1 MKLPYLPILAI
12 VLALGAG
19 YARADDMK
27 GMDSKTGSTM
37 DMPMGE
43 KPIGKTH
50 HAVGTV
56 KSVDTGKRTVTIS
69 HGAVKTLNWPAMT
82 MTFGVKDNAMLKQ
95 FAQGKK
101 VEVDFVQEGS
111 DYNIVKVK

>member
-12 VLALGAG
+12 VLALGVG

-27 GMDSKTGSTM
+27 GMDSKTESTK

-43 KPIGKTH
+43 RPTGVTH

-56 KSVDTGKRTVTIS
+56 KSVDTTKSTVTIS

-82 MTFGVKDNAMLKQ
+82 MTFGVKDHAMLKP
-95 FAQGKK
+95 
-101 VEVDFVQEGS
+101 
-111 DYNIVKVK
+111 